1 MENEGSVL
9 LWVCMKPQAERV
21 SISVNEARDSEL
33 GFGSQRLRIV
43 MWVGFV
49 LFCFFLIFSVFF
61 FSVWVWGGGVD
72 IDGFNLFMLKF
83 W

>member
-1 MENEGSVL
+1 
-9 LWVCMKPQAERV
+9 
-21 SISVNEARDSEL
+21 
-33 GFGSQRLRIV
+33 
-43 MWVGFV
+43 
-49 LFCFFLIFSVFF
+49 LFFSVFF

>member
-9 LWVCMKPQAERV
+9 LWVCMKLQSERV

-33 GFGSQRLRIV
+33 GFGSQRFCIV

-49 LFCFFLIFSVFF
+49 FLCVF
-61 FSVWVWGGGVD
+61 FSVWVWGGGVE
-72 IDGFNLFMLKF
+72 IDGFNLLMLKF

>member
-1 MENEGSVL
+1 
-9 LWVCMKPQAERV
+9 
-21 SISVNEARDSEL
+21 
-33 GFGSQRLRIV
+33 
-43 MWVGFV
+43 
-49 LFCFFLIFSVFF
+49 VFF

>member
-9 LWVCMKPQAERV
+9 LWVCMKLQSERV

-33 GFGSQRLRIV
+33 GFGWQRFRIV

-49 LFCFFLIFSVFF
+49 FLRVFF
-61 FSVWVWGGGVD
+61 FGLGVGRWGRD
-72 IDGFNLFMLKF
+72 
-83 W
+83 